1 MIEVLIAD
9 DQPMIRSGFR
19 LILESA
25 EDISVIGE
33 AGDGR
38 EAVELARQ
46 LSPDV
51 IVMDIRMPNLDGIA
65 ATRLID
71 NAKVL
76 ILTTFHLDNYVVEA
90 LAAGASGF
98 LLKDA
103 TADELKSAIRS
114 IARGDAALS
123 PSVTRTILDIVKA
136 SPASRP
142 QPPSEL
148 STLSARESDVLKC
161 LALGMSNHEI
171 GASLYLSEATVKTH
185 VSRILAKLGLRDRVQ
200 AVVFAYRYGVLEG

>member
-38 EAVELARQ
+38 EAVELAKQ

-136 SPASRP
+136 SHASRL